1 MIVLDTLNRSR
12 VEFQK
17 MGFGMPTFMMVL
29 KPFVPKKY
37 LISGHKMAL
46 LSFYGN
52 ALIITM
58 MIVTK
63 SAGYVSWLTEGVK
76 HGL

>member
-1 MIVLDTLNRSR
+1 MTGVRVSNRRIYGFRPS
-12 VEFQK
+12 
-17 MGFGMPTFMMVL
+17 GFGV
-29 KPFVPKKY
+29 Y
-37 LISGHKMAL
+37 SGPVYSIA
-46 LSFYGN
+46 
-52 ALIITM
+52 M